1 MAQNKLS
8 THILPNSATM
18 IGVCVTAVGLVKVA
32 EGHLGASSVDNYCS
46 LAGIIFLASALC
58 SYMSLRAKERSSEE
72 GPNLLERTADF
83 CFMLGLFTLTV
94 TMVLFA
100 YEVI

>member
-1 MAQNKLS
+1 MDREKLS
-8 THILPNSATM
+8 RHILPNSATM

-32 EGHLGASSVDNYCS
+32 EGHLGASAVDNYCS
-46 LAGIIFLASALC
+46 LAGVIFLASALC
-58 SYMSLRAKERSSEE
+58 SYLSLRAKERSNEE
-72 GPNLLERTADF
+72 GPNLLERIADF
-83 CFMLGLFTLTV
+83 CFMLGLLTLTI